1 MTVEGGGND
10 GKIKLVDWKRG
21 LLTNSDC
28 YGVLGEVNCKGVGMS
43 KPMTQRERLIVQRIH
58 RGETY
63 GGIGADLG
71 ISRQRVQQIA
81 KKHGIKPLKTERK
94 PLSGDDYLVAHLL
107 ETEPRLSYDEVAA
120 RYAMNV
126 GQVKHIAERTGTDWI
141 RKPIY
146 QRGIQWWDYE
156 QAHDTG
162 CWNWRHGKDK
172 FGHGRLYAGE
182 SGTEFAH
189 RFSYMQY
196 HGAIPKNE
204 AVFHTC
210 KNLACVNPEHLQS
223 APIGEA
229 VVKARQ
235 QDTVEQQNVLYETD
249 DYGVAILTLNNPQRR
264 NALSARTLAELEE
277 RLDAISRDTAARVII
292 ITAQGP
298 VFSSGH
304 DLNELLNGAA
314 EDYAA
319 VFDACTRVMEAIRL
333 LPQPVIAQVQG
344 LATAA
349 GCQLTATC
357 DLAVAA
363 DTAAFATPGVQIGLF
378 CTTPGVAV
386 ARSVM
391 PKKAMEMLLTGR
403 PIAAQEARDCGLIS
417 RIVPADELETQTMEL
432 ARQIASASAHTLA
445 LGKAAFYRQIEMTRP
460 DAYQFA
466 GKVMV
471 DNLLAPD
478 AQEGISAFLEKR
490 PPVWTT

>member
-1 MTVEGGGND
+1 MIREHEC
-10 GKIKLVDWKRG
+10 I
-21 LLTNSDC
+21 
-28 YGVLGEVNCKGVGMS
+28 VL
-43 KPMTQRERLIVQRIH
+43 
-58 RGETY
+58 
-63 GGIGADLG
+63 
-71 ISRQRVQQIA
+71 
-81 KKHGIKPLKTERK
+81 
-94 PLSGDDYLVAHLL
+94 
-107 ETEPRLSYDEVAA
+107 
-120 RYAMNV
+120 
-126 GQVKHIAERTGTDWI
+126 
-141 RKPIY
+141 
-146 QRGIQWWDYE
+146 
-156 QAHDTG
+156 
-162 CWNWRHGKDK
+162 
-172 FGHGRLYAGE
+172 
-182 SGTEFAH
+182 
-189 RFSYMQY
+189 
-196 HGAIPKNE
+196 
-204 AVFHTC
+204 
-210 KNLACVNPEHLQS
+210 
-223 APIGEA
+223 
-229 VVKARQ
+229 
-235 QDTVEQQNVLYETD
+235 TD
-249 DYGVAILTLNNPQRR
+249 DLPDDSIKAGAVGTVVHIYPKHAAYEVEFFSPAGNTIAVSYVERAQVRPTRPDEIEPLPVDYNYVDADGIAILTLNNPQRR
-264 NALSARTLAELEE
+264 NALSARTLAALEE
-277 RLDAISRDTAARVII
+277 RLDEIARNPEARVVII
-292 ITAQGP
+292 NAKGP

-349 GCQLTATC
+349 GCQLAATC

-403 PIAAQEARDCGLIS
+403 PIAAQEALDCGLIS

-466 GKVMV
+466 SKVMV

-478 AQEGISAFLEKR
+478 AKEGISAFLEKR
-490 PPVWTT
+490 PPVWTS